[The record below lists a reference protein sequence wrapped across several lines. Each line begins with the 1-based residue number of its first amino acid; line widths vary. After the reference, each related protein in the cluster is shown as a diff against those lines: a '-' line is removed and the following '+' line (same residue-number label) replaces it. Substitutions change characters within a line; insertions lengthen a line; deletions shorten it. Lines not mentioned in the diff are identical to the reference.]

1 MNLTVDIQCAS
12 DEPVPAE
19 DDIRGWVAAALAGAG
34 HASDTEICL
43 RLVDIPEMSE
53 LNRAWRDRQGPT
65 NVLSFPAGLPAELG
79 LPLLG
84 DIVICVPV
92 VQSEAA
98 AQAKTAAAHWAH
110 MVVHGTLH
118 LLGHDHIA
126 ATQADVMEALERDI
140 LAGLGYPCPYEAGT
154 ERERATG

>member
-12 DEPVPAE
+12 GDAVPAE
-19 DDIRGWVAAALAGAG
+19 DDLRRWVAAALAGGAR
-34 HASDTEICL
+34 ATDTEICL

-92 VQSEAA
+92 VRSEAA

-110 MVVHGTLH
+110 MVIHGSLH

>member
-1 MNLTVDIQCAS
+1 MNLTVDVQYAS

-19 DDIRGWVAAALAGAG
+19 DDIGRWVAAALAGAG
-34 HASDTEICL
+34 HATDTEICL
-43 RLVDIPEMSE
+43 RLVDVPEMSE
-53 LNRAWRDRQGPT
+53 LNRTWRDRQGPT
-65 NVLSFPAGLPAELG
+65 NVLSFPAGLPEELG

-98 AQAKTAAAHWAH
+98 AQAKTSAAHWAH
-110 MVVHGTLH
+110 LVVHGTLH
-118 LLGHDHIA
+118 LLGHDHIEA
-126 ATQADVMEALERDI
+126 AQADIMEALESDI